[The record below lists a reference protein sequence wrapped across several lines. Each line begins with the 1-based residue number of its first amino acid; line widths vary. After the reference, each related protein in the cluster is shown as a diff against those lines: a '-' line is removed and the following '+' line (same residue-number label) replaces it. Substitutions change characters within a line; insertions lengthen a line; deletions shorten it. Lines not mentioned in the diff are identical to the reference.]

1 MDLPILIAV
10 LVFVATGCLALGVI
24 ALTERRRET
33 QSFRGRVDGTLG
45 HEEGEDPESGVA
57 YFRDRVGSFLERL
70 GRISGGSK
78 DEGAKEGDDISTLRK
93 TLVVA
98 GYRKSSAPMM
108 FMGVKLLLGI
118 GLPVIAL
125 MVPSVT
131 MSELPQTQRLFVYFG
146 LAVAGV
152 YLPELW
158 LSQVSSKR
166 KLKIIEGFPD
176 ALDLLVVCV
185 EAGLGLDAAMDRA
198 GIELGLVHPELC
210 QEFAIL
216 TLELRAG
223 LGRKAALENL
233 GARVDIDEIRSFV
246 ALLVQTDR
254 FGTSVG
260 QALRVHSDAMRVQR
274 SLRAEEKAAKLPVKM
289 LFPLMFFIFPSLF
302 IVILGPAIIQGVRI
316 LIPALAVT

>member
-1 MDLPILIAV
+1 MDQPIIIAV
-10 LVFVATGCLALGVI
+10 LIFVAIGSFALAI
-24 ALTERRRET
+24 ISLTERRRET
-33 QSFRGRVDGTLG
+33 ESFRGRVDGVNQAQADSSDSGLAYLG
-45 HEEGEDPESGVA
+45 ERFGA
-57 YFRDRVGSFLERL
+57 FLERL
-70 GRISGGSK
+70 GQISGGTK
-78 DEGAKEGDDISTLRK
+78 EGAKEGDDISTLRK

-98 GYRKSSAPMM
+98 GYRRKSAPMM
-108 FMGVKLLLGI
+108 FMGIKLLLGL
-118 GLPVIAL
+118 GLPIIAL
-125 MVPSVT
+125 IIPNSSMAE
-131 MSELPQTQRLFVYFG
+131 MPQTQRLLVYFG

-152 YLPELW
+152 YAPELW
-158 LSQVSSKR
+158 LSQVSSRR

-185 EAGLGLDAAMDRA
+185 EAGLGLDAAMDRS
-198 GIELGLVHPELC
+198 GIELGHVHPELC
-210 QEFAIL
+210 EEFHIL

-233 GARVDIDEIRSFV
+233 GNRVDIDEIRSFV
-246 ALLVQTDR
+246 ALLIQTDR
-254 FGTSVG
+254 FGTSIG

-316 LIPALAVT
+316 LIPAVAVN